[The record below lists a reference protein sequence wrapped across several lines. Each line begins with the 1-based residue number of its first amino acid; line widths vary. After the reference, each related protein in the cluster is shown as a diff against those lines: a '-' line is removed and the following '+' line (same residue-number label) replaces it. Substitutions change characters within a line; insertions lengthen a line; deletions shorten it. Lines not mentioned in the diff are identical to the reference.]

1 MDYLHRGQAD
11 LPASLWQTI
20 DEAAVKAARDKLTAR
35 RFLDL
40 QGPFGPGLTSIEVG
54 NDDYCRQPAE
64 GEAGAVMGRAISV
77 PMLRKSFRLSIRRVA
92 GLLTQEG
99 RTHIDGGDW
108 SAVERALADV
118 LAAVTK
124 LDEAGY
130 RGPYALA
137 LAPALYNGLF
147 RLYPGT
153 DIMQLEHLRR
163 LCTHG
168 IYKAPIE
175 GGVLVDPRLGALIVG
190 QDLGAGYISQ
200 DGVHYHLFLSES
212 LVLRIDEP
220 SAICTIAARIR
231 LDRGQGRARGEVVS
245 GRRETTEELL
255 PSGPR
260 EKGQRSWRCGER
272 LLADQ
277 GQHHRTP
284 VRRAPVLENEDALP
298 RPQGE
303 APRFD
308 RDRQLRRQESAADV
322 SRHVVG
328 PLLGVAITP
337 DILGGQ
343 RAKEILEVAP
353 HLGCGVFLD
362 EQRCRGV
369 AQKEREQPVAHPLP
383 GYPAGDRLGDL
394 VQALPGRR
402 HFQRMLCH
410 AHADPS
416 PRHTRSLKLNS
427 PARRVFPQSADRV
440 TPSAGVSGAP
450 GTRGAMRAS
459 ISRRRRGSASPAR
472 RSPLR
477 AAARPGPRHRRRKP
491 RCSPP

>member
-77 PMLRKSFRLSIRRVA
+77 PMLRKSFRLSIRRVAGHLENGQPLDLKPAEDAAEAMADREEDFIYRGQPDRQLA

-220 SAICTIAARIR
+220 PAICTIAARIR

-260 EKGQRSWRCGER
+260 EKGQRS
-272 LLADQ
+272 
-277 GQHHRTP
+277 
-284 VRRAPVLENEDALP
+284 
-298 RPQGE
+298 
-303 APRFD
+303 
-308 RDRQLRRQESAADV
+308 
-322 SRHVVG
+322 
-328 PLLGVAITP
+328 
-337 DILGGQ
+337 
-343 RAKEILEVAP
+343 
-353 HLGCGVFLD
+353 
-362 EQRCRGV
+362 
-369 AQKEREQPVAHPLP
+369 
-383 GYPAGDRLGDL
+383 
-394 VQALPGRR
+394 
-402 HFQRMLCH
+402 
-410 AHADPS
+410 
-416 PRHTRSLKLNS
+416 
-427 PARRVFPQSADRV
+427 
-440 TPSAGVSGAP
+440 
-450 GTRGAMRAS
+450 
-459 ISRRRRGSASPAR
+459 
-472 RSPLR
+472 
-477 AAARPGPRHRRRKP
+477 
-491 RCSPP
+491 